1 MLESLLE
8 FIRDMADALQDTS
21 RRLAEAVSDFL
32 EALLEFINAVYIWLS
47 EAATAIW
54 NYLTTLFSQLIELGL
69 ALFKVSLFYIPS
81 IAAFTIYLSGNS
93 ILWLFF
99 AIIWF
104 VLITSIALFYKKRW

>member
-8 FIRDMADALQDTS
+8 FMRDMADALQDTS

-32 EALLEFINAVYIWLS
+32 EALLELINAVYIWLS

-81 IAAFTIYLSGNS
+81 IAAFTIYYFSGNS

-99 AIIWF
+99 AII
-104 VLITSIALFYKKRW
+104 

>member
-1 MLESLLE
+1 
-8 FIRDMADALQDTS
+8 MADALQDTH

-32 EALLEFINAVYIWLS
+32 EALLEFINAAYIWLS

-69 ALFKVSLFYIPS
+69 ALLKVGLFYIPS
-81 IAAFTIYLSGNS
+81 IAMFTIYISGSS

-99 AIIWF
+99 AVIWF
-104 VLITSIALFYKKRW
+104 VLITAIALFYKKRG

>member
-1 MLESLLE
+1 
-8 FIRDMADALQDTS
+8 MADALQDTS

-81 IAAFTIYLSGNS
+81 IAAFTIYFSGNS

-104 VLITSIALFYKKRW
+104 VLITSIALFYKKGGE